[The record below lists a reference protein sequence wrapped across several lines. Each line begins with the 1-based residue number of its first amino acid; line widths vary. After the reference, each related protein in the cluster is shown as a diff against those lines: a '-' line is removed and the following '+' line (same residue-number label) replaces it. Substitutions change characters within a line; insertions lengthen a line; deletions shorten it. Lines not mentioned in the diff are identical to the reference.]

1 MLMVNVPVT
10 LINWLENNYYLGV
23 LRIFGRRRLPT
34 VAPRGISSFLYNEL
48 RPRDKQ
54 MPYAEGPKNTFPE
67 LVSEKRKSFV
77 RVYNVGPGYN
87 DKLNFEFF
95 LFPALVVD
103 HVYKEDRDLC
113 ALIIAFACFRQ

>member
-1 MLMVNVPVT
+1 
-10 LINWLENNYYLGV
+10 
-23 LRIFGRRRLPT
+23 
-34 VAPRGISSFLYNEL
+34 
-48 RPRDKQ
+48 
-54 MPYAEGPKNTFPE
+54 MPYAEGTKNTFPE

-113 ALIIAFACFRQ
+113 ALIIAFACFL